1 MAQDYSFSNCNISNP
16 IIQPGKQT
24 VVFNGFAWSSTGMI
38 HQVVD
43 NTNDQSWETW
53 LATQQ

>member
-43 NTNDQSWETW
+43 NNNDQSWETW
-53 LATQQ
+53 LATKQ